1 MELSSRRVHTDVELA
16 VSMGVGWCGDGVGMS
31 ATMWRGSS
39 LGLGENFPKVTSDQ
53 SDPERPR
60 DVRQG
65 RILGQD
71 LASDIAP
78 VCLTCYSPSRS
89 GWKVASGPDLL
100 RVVRSGAVSAPDPTD
115 PPLEIQTQADFSL
128 IC

>member
-53 SDPERPR
+53 SDPKRPR
-60 DVRQG
+60 ATQRCQA
-65 RILGQD
+65 R
-71 LASDIAP
+71 
-78 VCLTCYSPSRS
+78 
-89 GWKVASGPDLL
+89 
-100 RVVRSGAVSAPDPTD
+100 PDPGSG
-115 PPLEIQTQADFSL
+115 LGK
-128 IC
+128 